1 VHRRSEGLALNKDR
15 TPTQGS
21 FQSFLRWL
29 DQGAD
34 SGGKNYL
41 EMQRR
46 LVAYFDRKNCRAA
59 DELADETLARVAQKL
74 HEKGEI
80 TDLSPAHYCYV
91 TARFVFLEYLRHAK
105 GTDVALEEIS
115 FSSRPVLAVT
125 VASLPDSAVA
135 KEQMLEC
142 LDVCLKK
149 LSSFDSELILEYY
162 QGEQQ
167 EKIQRRRRLGERLG
181 LSANALTIRA
191 CRIRDRVERCVRSC
205 CRSS

>member
-1 VHRRSEGLALNKDR
+1 LNKDR

-29 DQGAD
+29 DQGTD
-34 SGGKNYL
+34 SGGKTYL

-74 HEKGEI
+74 QEKGEI
-80 TDLSPAHYCYV
+80 TDLSPPHYCYV

-105 GTDVALEEIS
+105 GTDVALEQIS
-115 FSSRPVLAVT
+115 FSSRPSLAAV
-125 VASLPDSAVA
+125 SPLPDPAA
-135 KEQMLEC
+135 DKERMLEC
-142 LDVCLKK
+142 LGLCLKK

-162 QGEQQ
+162 QGERQ

-205 CRSS
+205 WGSS

>member
-1 VHRRSEGLALNKDR
+1 MNKDR

-34 SGGKNYL
+34 SGGKTYL

-74 HEKGEI
+74 QEKGEI
-80 TDLSPAHYCYV
+80 TDLTPAHYCYV

-105 GTDVALEEIS
+105 GTDVALEEMS
-115 FSSRPVLAVT
+115 FSSRPALAA
-125 VASLPDSAVA
+125 ASPLPDPAA
-135 KEQMLEC
+135 ADKERMLEC
-142 LDVCLKK
+142 LGLCLKK

-162 QGEQQ
+162 QGERQ

-191 CRIRDRVERCVRSC
+191 CRIRDRVEQCVRSC
-205 CRSS
+205 WGNS

>member
-1 VHRRSEGLALNKDR
+1 LNKDR

-34 SGGKNYL
+34 SGGKTYL

-74 HEKGEI
+74 QEKGEI

-115 FSSRPVLAVT
+115 FSNRPTLAAV
-125 VASLPDSAVA
+125 SPLPDPGVVD
-135 KEQMLEC
+135 KERMLEC
-142 LDVCLKK
+142 LGLCLEK

-162 QGEQQ
+162 QGERQ

-205 CRSS
+205 WGNS

>member
-1 VHRRSEGLALNKDR
+1 MNKDR

-34 SGGKNYL
+34 SGGKTYL

-74 HEKGEI
+74 QEKGEI
-80 TDLSPAHYCYV
+80 TDLSPPHYCYV

-115 FSSRPVLAVT
+115 FSSRPALA
-125 VASLPDSAVA
+125 AVSPSTDPA
-135 KEQMLEC
+135 DKERMLEC
-142 LDVCLKK
+142 LGLCLKK
-149 LSSFDSELILEYY
+149 LSSFDSDLILEYY
-162 QGEQQ
+162 QGERQ

-205 CRSS
+205 WGNS